1 MAYMELILTFSISQK
16 MAEIYP
22 YFVTFFMRS
31 ELCLVKRALSVQ
43 MSSHFRLKTKT
54 QEAFM
59 LKNIAKLIFI
69 NRSRLNFFQ
78 LATKWS
84 FYPIFYQF
92 FNSVA
97 LLCSTKKPKS
107 GTKILVFRFNQKSL
121 NDFIMYIQI
130 F

>member
-43 MSSHFRLKTKT
+43 MSSHFRLKAKT

-69 NRSRLNFFQ
+69 NNV
-78 LATKWS
+78 
-84 FYPIFYQF
+84 YP
-92 FNSVA
+92 
-97 LLCSTKKPKS
+97 
-107 GTKILVFRFNQKSL
+107 
-121 NDFIMYIQI
+121 QI
-130 F
+130 P